1 MSKALPQRKR
11 RRRAPPAAAPAASG
25 ATSAAALTAE
35 EQVVAD
41 AKAAGECL
49 SGAGGAVPAA
59 ARGDGGTAAD
69 AADADAEGGGVGS
82 GHYRQYEYLDHTAD
96 IQIHAWGYTMA
107 EAFEQVTVG
116 MFGYMTELDSVEV
129 DDACTRVV
137 EAKGHDMLS
146 LLYSFMDE
154 FLYLFCGDEI
164 AISQIDVLELDT
176 TNWTA
181 RARGRGEA
189 FDLAKHPQGTEI
201 KAITYSNM
209 SVNVDPLTDRV
220 DIYVIVDI

>member
-1 MSKALPQRKR
+1 V
-11 RRRAPPAAAPAASG
+11 
-25 ATSAAALTAE
+25 ALTAE
-35 EQVVAD
+35 EQVVVD

-49 SGAGGAVPAA
+49 SGAAGAAPVAASGAAGSAA
-59 ARGDGGTAAD
+59 AG
-69 AADADAEGGGVGS
+69 AADADAEGGGGGDGSGS

-129 DDACTRVV
+129 DDACTRVI

-176 TNWTA
+176 TKWTA

-189 FDLAKHPQGTEI
+189 FDLDKHPQGTEI